1 MGVVGVSVSGW
12 NTEDLDATAT
22 KTIVS
27 IGSNQAFKVTE
38 IIITNTDT
46 ANTARVEFYDEAA
59 SSSPTATAQKL
70 PEIRVPP
77 GETVRIEFKDGPVFT
92 TEVSAR
98 AVAGTVAAYDC
109 MVNGCLLYTSPSPRD
124 RTRSRMPSSA

>member
-1 MGVVGVSVSGW
+1 MGVVGVSTSGW
-12 NTEDLDATAT
+12 NEDDLDTTAT

-27 IGSNQAFKVTE
+27 IGTNQAFKVTE
-38 IIITNTDT
+38 IVITNTDT
-46 ANTARVEFYDEAA
+46 ANTARVEFYDDEAK
-59 SSSPTATAQKL
+59 SSPTTTTQKL

-92 TEVSAR
+92 TAVSAR

-109 MVNGCLLYTSPSPRD
+109 MVNGI
-124 RTRSRMPSSA
+124 MF

>member
-12 NTEDLDATAT
+12 NTDPLETTDTV
-22 KTIVS
+22 TIVS

-46 ANTARVEFYDEAA
+46 ANTARVEFYDQAA
-59 SSSPTATAQKL
+59 TSGSGTGPDSGKQKL

-109 MVNGCLLYTSPSPRD
+109 MVNGI
-124 RTRSRMPSSA
+124 MF

>member
-1 MGVVGVSVSGW
+1 MGVVGVSVSGR
-12 NTEDLDATAT
+12 NTKDLPSTET
-22 KTIVS
+22 ETVLS
-27 IGSNQAFKVTE
+27 IGANQAFKLTE

-59 SSSPTATAQKL
+59 TGTGSGDTPTTAPKL

-109 MVNGCLLYTSPSPRD
+109 MVCGK
-124 RTRSRMPSSA
+124 MF